1 MAGAA
6 GGKPPAATRPE
17 TQPYSQWLGDVIY
30 VRRDDARLR
39 QPARSE
45 LKASYAGGAQERSEL
60 TGIRSSAYG
69 RPSRV
74 VW

>member
-30 VRRDDARLR
+30 VRRDDARRR
-39 QPARSE
+39 QPAR
-45 LKASYAGGAQERSEL
+45 KRGVNQRG
-60 TGIRSSAYG
+60 
-69 RPSRV
+69 
-74 VW
+74 